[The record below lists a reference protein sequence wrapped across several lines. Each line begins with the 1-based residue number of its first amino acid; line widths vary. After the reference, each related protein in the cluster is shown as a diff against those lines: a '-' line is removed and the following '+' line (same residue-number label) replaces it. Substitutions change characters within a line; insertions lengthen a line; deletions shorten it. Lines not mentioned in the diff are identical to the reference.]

1 MEPLETQKIIDACL
15 AYGIR
20 KIALFGSFVR
30 GEAGPG
36 SDIDLLVDFS
46 GPTGFMTLVK
56 LERELSEIMGR
67 KVDILTEKAISPH
80 LRNRILS
87 ELQVIYE
94 AA

>member
-20 KIALFGSFVR
+20 KIALFGSFMR

-36 SDIDLLVDFS
+36 SDIDLLVEFS

-67 KVDILTEKAISPH
+67 KVDLLTEKAISPH
-80 LRNRILS
+80 LRNRILG